1 MRATVV
7 LVQARWARRAGMRVA
22 VAYRS
27 NHDNYLDRR
36 ETARDGWTQYF
47 EPLAPAVPDRAN
59 STATTATNAAINPT
73 AAVAAAGPLSAAAT
87 AAAVPLPPQPP
98 ALLVSLDCGA
108 AAALWGRDGVYRWS
122 HRHLARQR
130 EWRASLVA
138 ELPVRPRARF
148 YAAAAAVFAGNNSLG
163 RPLQGPVLGVHMRGT
178 DRAPCES
185 HPAELVPL
193 VRAYLRKWPA
203 ADAFIATDDSALLAQ
218 LRARLGGEA
227 AGRVAWLD
235 TLRGAS
241 TLNPGVRATRL
252 PGWDGGHERAARL
265 GHEILVD
272 TLVLSRCA
280 FLIASL
286 SAVPEYAVALSP
298 HARLQ
303 RDSFLVDV
311 ADYPAPEWG
320 RAEAVAIRAARM
332 RLGNNVPNMAS
343 FEA

>member
-1 MRATVV
+1 M

-59 STATTATNAAINPT
+59 STATTATNAAITPT